1 MIDVESVFS
10 PDGELGQLLPSYSF
24 RSGQVEMASLIA
36 KALDERRHAEV
47 EAGTGTGKSFAY
59 LVPVFLSFE
68 ENSSRRFV
76 IATSTITLQK
86 QLYDKD
92 IPLIKEALSSD
103 AVVSVLY
110 GRNNYLCLRRFSE
123 ARNEKSLLKEL
134 RSSSEKAFEEW
145 VASTDTGA
153 AADVPSPEIGRMF
166 YDFVSDDKECMGHR
180 CPYLSQC
187 FYYEARRKAARSNI
201 IVTNHHLLLI
211 DAKARFDDEIDYS
224 DDAILPAYSV
234 CVMDEAHHIEN
245 EATDVMSEVYSSYR
259 VLRTL
264 DYLTRKEKRF
274 GSASIIDFL
283 STEEKE
289 RGSGKKAKDDIAHL
303 RTLISDYDI
312 TLTELLS
319 RYGKDNEVL
328 FTPAFYRDNLREIEK
343 GEAAAELMSSIAAA
357 IYQGYSDKP
366 SESNDIYVDLI
377 KRYAHTLSHYAD
389 TLRTWMRF
397 SRWDEY
403 IPYSEE
409 APDGKPELHIA
420 PMSTGPV
427 LSKALVSHL
436 DSMIYSSATLTV
448 SSSFSYFENR
458 SGLAEETGR
467 ALSGIFPSPFEYRK
481 NLLLLLPQDAT
492 LFSNELSEEYTAY
505 VARAVKAAIEA
516 SGGGALVLF
525 TSKKMM
531 KDVYF
536 PLRNE
541 MDGLM
546 LQDDK
551 VSKAQLLA
559 EFRKKKDSSLFAVSS
574 FWEGVDAPGD
584 TLRLVI
590 IVKLPFTVPSTPIVK
605 ARSEYLLKNEK
616 SPFMEMTMPEAT
628 LKLKQGIGRLIRT
641 ETDRGVVLLL
651 DGRILR
657 KGYGRL
663 MISSLPDCYI
673 PEDTILDNIGD
684 KIERFLY

>member
-1 MIDVESVFS
+1 
-10 PDGELGQLLPSYSF
+10 
-24 RSGQVEMASLIA
+24 
-36 KALDERRHAEV
+36 
-47 EAGTGTGKSFAY
+47 
-59 LVPVFLSFE
+59 
-68 ENSSRRFV
+68 
-76 IATSTITLQK
+76 
-86 QLYDKD
+86 
-92 IPLIKEALSSD
+92 
-103 AVVSVLY
+103 
-110 GRNNYLCLRRFSE
+110 
-123 ARNEKSLLKEL
+123 
-134 RSSSEKAFEEW
+134 
-145 VASTDTGA
+145 
-153 AADVPSPEIGRMF
+153 
-166 YDFVSDDKECMGHR
+166 
-180 CPYLSQC
+180 
-187 FYYEARRKAARSNI
+187 
-201 IVTNHHLLLI
+201 
-211 DAKARFDDEIDYS
+211 
-224 DDAILPAYSV
+224 
-234 CVMDEAHHIEN
+234 
-245 EATDVMSEVYSSYR
+245 
-259 VLRTL
+259 
-264 DYLTRKEKRF
+264 
-274 GSASIIDFL
+274 
-283 STEEKE
+283 
-289 RGSGKKAKDDIAHL
+289 
-303 RTLISDYDI
+303 
-312 TLTELLS
+312 
-319 RYGKDNEVL
+319 
-328 FTPAFYRDNLREIEK
+328 
-343 GEAAAELMSSIAAA
+343 
-357 IYQGYSDKP
+357 
-366 SESNDIYVDLI
+366 
-377 KRYAHTLSHYAD
+377 
-389 TLRTWMRF
+389 MRF

-427 LSKALVSHL
+427 LSKALISHL

-492 LFSNELSEEYTAY
+492 LFSNESSEEYTAY

-536 PLRNE
+536 PLRKE

-673 PEDTILDNIGD
+673 PEDTMLDNIGD